1 MIPAVGEHGA
11 AGQHGTG
18 PAFDA
23 GALTPETGSWLTRER
38 SGAGEPASGPVSR
51 AATAELLARYDVP
64 GPRYTSYPTAVE
76 FHEGVDAA
84 EYARRLELA
93 NARAPEPISLYVHL
107 PFCAERCLFCG
118 CNVIITPHHERALPY
133 LDLLRHEIDLVR
145 ERLRDRRRVVQLHL
159 GGGTPTFYQPLE
171 LRTLLADLVALFPPE
186 PRAELAVE
194 VDPRVTTDEHI
205 ATLAQFGWNRMS
217 LGVQDLTPR
226 VQEAIHRVQSLE
238 DTARVV
244 ARARAEGFSGINVDL
259 IYGLPFQT
267 PETFEATVEA
277 VIALG
282 FDRAAV
288 YSFAFV
294 PWIRGQQKR
303 LPEEA
308 LPEPATKLELFA
320 IARERFLAAGYEP
333 IGMDHFA
340 LPGDELAVARREGRL
355 RRNFQGYTV
364 LPATDTVGLGIS
376 AIGDVAG
383 GYFQNTKKLS
393 VYEEALRAGRLPIE
407 RGVLRG
413 PDDEVRRHVIHGL
426 MCNFRVDTRAIEAE
440 HGIQFDQYFARDLE
454 LLRRHELE
462 GLVRLTPEAIEVA
475 PRGQLFVRNLAM
487 CFDRYL
493 RDQRVDPSRPTFS
506 RTV

>member
-1 MIPAVGEHGA
+1 MKHGK
-11 AGQHGTG
+11 
-18 PAFDA
+18 
-23 GALTPETGSWLTRER
+23 GAWPRDERAPLAPEL
-38 SGAGEPASGPVSR
+38 SR
-51 AATAELLARYDVP
+51 AATAELLSRHDVP
-64 GPRYTSYPTAVE
+64 GPRYTSYPTAIE
-76 FHEGVDAA
+76 FHEGVGAD
-84 EYARRLELA
+84 EYAQRLAAASEASHQPL
-93 NARAPEPISLYVHL
+93 SVYVHL

-118 CNVIITPHHERALPY
+118 CNVIITPHRDRALPY
-133 LDLLRHEIDLVR
+133 LDLLRREMALVG

-159 GGGTPTFYQPLE
+159 GGGTPTFYEPNDLSA
-171 LRTLLADLVALFPPE
+171 LVADLVARFPPV
-186 PRAELAVE
+186 PGAELAVE
-194 VDPRVTTDEHI
+194 VDPRVTRDDHVS
-205 ATLAQFGWNRMS
+205 ALARFGFNRMS

-226 VQEAIHRVQSLE
+226 VQEAIHRIQSLD

-259 IYGLPFQT
+259 IYGLPYQT
-267 PETFEATVEA
+267 PETFETTVEA

-308 LPEPATKLELFA
+308 LPDAALKLELFA
-320 IARERFLAAGYEP
+320 LARERFLAAGYEP

-393 VYEEALRAGRLPIE
+393 VYAEALDVGRLPIE
-407 RGVLRG
+407 RGVLRAA
-413 PDDEVRRHVIHGL
+413 DDEVRRHVIHGL
-426 MCNFRVDTRAIEAE
+426 LCNFQVDTREVEAD
-440 HGIQFDQYFARDLE
+440 HGIRFDQYFAADLE
-454 LLRRHELE
+454 LLRAYERERW
-462 GLVRLTPEAIEVA
+462 VRVLPDAIEVL
-475 PRGQLFVRNLAM
+475 PPGQLFVRNLAM

-493 RDQRVDPSRPTFS
+493 RDRPADPSRPTFS